1 MSRSLSEVSRRE
13 DRIFVSLPVSLRVA
27 SMGDAPVSASTVD
40 YSNHGLRVR
49 ADVPFEA
56 GQDIEVVV
64 TDNGNKPK
72 NYNVIWVREP
82 NHGQTVYEAGLE
94 LRREYPV

>member
-13 DRIFVSLPVSLRVA
+13 ERIFVSLPVSLRVA

-56 GQDIEVVV
+56 GQDIEVIV

-72 NYNVIWVREP
+72 NCGDWYGFARYKEIGGNAVISGFSDV
-82 NHGQTVYEAGLE
+82 
-94 LRREYPV
+94 